1 MHPGD
6 VPSDL
11 RVDTTGERVG
21 DGVYRIDLPD
31 AWNYQMPSG
40 GVLMSTSLRAMQSEL
55 FDDTFRPASAT
66 TIFCE
71 PVPHGR
77 LVCEVTVLRKGNLA
91 TQVRSSLRHE
101 SSTKTAMET
110 IATFT
115 RDRPGIRVRDAVFP
129 EVPMPRDARAWE
141 EPPIGVARKTYPI
154 FDQLD
159 QRAAIGNKWWEKDWQ
174 GGDAHFARWFRPLV
188 SQVVDGVLDPLCL
201 PPFVDTMPPALRQ
214 KLGPEAPQFYAPSL
228 DLTVHFLEPTTS
240 DWLLVDVRCRAA
252 VGTYATADVNVWG
265 EDGKLAAYGTQT
277 MFLRL
282 PK

>member
-141 EPPIGVARKTYPI
+141 EPPIGVARKNARRQTQSISKLAPP
-154 FDQLD
+154 
-159 QRAAIGNKWWEKDWQ
+159 RTAR
-174 GGDAHFARWFRPLV
+174 GGFNFARGIIRPGFSPTSERGLSTSTSKGGREASV
-188 SQVVDGVLDPLCL
+188 LSTPSTSSPLGSCPRATVPFAPWMRVRQV
-201 PPFVDTMPPALRQ
+201 
-214 KLGPEAPQFYAPSL
+214 
-228 DLTVHFLEPTTS
+228 
-240 DWLLVDVRCRAA
+240 RAC
-252 VGTYATADVNVWG
+252 
-265 EDGKLAAYGTQT
+265 
-277 MFLRL
+277 
-282 PK
+282 